1 MGPTLI
7 RSCALL
13 TFTALSLCAQPRWR
27 LVEELKIGGA
37 EEGPAS
43 FNEIRDI
50 AVDARGRV
58 FVLDYQTNEIRFF
71 GADGAFIKLVG
82 RLGAGP
88 GEYRQPNGLRLA
100 PDGTLWV
107 NDHRNRRYVMFD
119 PEGNFTT
126 QALFPG
132 WGYGYRWDGVFD
144 AAGRLMETIPLR
156 TPGADPAAQIIRRY
170 DPARSAF
177 DSLSIPE
184 CFSSTGQYQ
193 QWSVPWT
200 AGTTSGVFSVPF
212 APLNV
217 ARVLSTGSYL
227 CAMGDEYRV
236 KVVELEGARATR
248 EFRSQSSPTPIPA
261 QERDSVIAAITA
273 PPSRIPPTALDRSR
287 VPKNFP
293 RVEEVTV
300 DDAGRFW
307 VRRRTASGL
316 AIDIWSASG
325 TQLATIDAPV
335 VFTKYGPF
343 VIRGDKLYV
352 VLPSPDGDPLVV
364 RYGIV
369 GAAR

>member
-1 MGPTLI
+1 MRSPLI
-7 RSCALL
+7 RLCTLL
-13 TFTALSLCAQPRWR
+13 TFSALSLGAQQRWR

-37 EEGPAS
+37 EDGPAS

-71 GADGAFIKLVG
+71 GADGAFIRLVG
-82 RLGAGP
+82 RVGAGP
-88 GEYRQPNGLRLA
+88 GEYREPNGIRLA
-100 PDGTLWV
+100 PDGKLWV
-107 NDHRNRRYVMFD
+107 NDHRNGRYVMFD
-119 PEGNFTT
+119 SEGNFTT
-126 QALFPG
+126 QVLFPR
-132 WGYGYRWDGVFD
+132 WGYGYRWNGEFD
-144 AAGRLMETIPLR
+144 ATGRLMESIPLR
-156 TPGADPAAQIIRRY
+156 APGADPAAQVIRRF
-170 DPARSAF
+170 DPARAAF

-184 CFSSTGQYQ
+184 CFSTTGQYQ
-193 QWSVPWT
+193 QWNVPWS

-217 ARVLSTGSYL
+217 ARVISTGSYL

-261 QERDSVIAAITA
+261 RERDSVIAALTA
-273 PPSRIPPTALDRSR
+273 PPSRIPPTALDHSR

-293 RVEEVTV
+293 RVEEVTL

-316 AIDIWSASG
+316 AIDIWSAAG

-335 VFTKYGPF
+335 VFSKYAPF
-343 VIRGDKLYV
+343 VVRDDKLYV

-364 RYGIV
+364 RYAIEKS
-369 GAAR
+369 AR